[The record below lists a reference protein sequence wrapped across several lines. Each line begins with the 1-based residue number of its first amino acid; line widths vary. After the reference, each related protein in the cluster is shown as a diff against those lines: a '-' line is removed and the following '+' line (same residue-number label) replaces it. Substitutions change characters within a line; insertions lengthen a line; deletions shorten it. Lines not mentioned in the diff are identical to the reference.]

1 MSIETKKPVTQVR
14 PLIFEND
21 PPAVDHKTRGLNSW
35 RTTVSAGAVVA
46 SFVLTV
52 NVGVLVWVR
61 HRFGVSNGIATV
73 FEGSCI
79 ESKRDTLWPDLAINI
94 MSTLLLGA
102 SNSCAQLLSSP
113 SRRDI
118 DRAHMKGK
126 WLDIGVPSVRNL
138 GHISF
143 WRVCLWAL
151 LFLSS
156 IPLHLVYNSVIFST
170 LSSVDYQ
177 AALVTQ
183 DFLKGAAWNDTELA
197 MSVHAWSG
205 LGTANVRQLK
215 EIQASAEAGSLTRLD
230 NSQCIQAYQNS
241 LYESSWKNLLLV
253 TSVPNNNSIIQ
264 VWTHKAEDT
273 DTSENWLCHGNV
285 GNYDNS
291 GSNCDFNNLVAHAS
305 SWKIE
310 GVCRDTLNSG
320 SCGSSFDAPIL
331 YCLAEQFPGNCKI
344 QVSTTLLTIVIL
356 FNAVKVVCLL
366 TTAFS
371 RKFEPLGTVGDAISS
386 FLEQPDDKTTNLGPV
401 TKSVVQK
408 QSWKKAYISGSRNMS
423 LTYKRKPHRWARAVS
438 GSRWFICMALCLVV
452 WFAGLY
458 LYSTARNGSK
468 GSNISFMQGFNTSPA
483 NTIEF
488 TLGNS
493 LISNVLLANTPQI
506 VISFVYLFYNNVF
519 TCMVMTHEYAR
530 FASVRKPLR
539 VTRPYGEQRS
549 TFWLQLPY
557 RYIVPIMLIMAF
569 MHWSVSRSIYLVQ
582 LEIYDNNG
590 ELIAGRSVTGC
601 GYSPPP
607 IVLSLC
613 LGGAMI
619 LLLLGLSARKLDPG
633 MPIAGSCSLV
643 ISAAAHAGQDEVDAA
658 ARHLQYGVI
667 SEDDTGGRDRR
678 RVGFSSRP
686 VEKLVDGE
694 TYA

>member
-1 MSIETKKPVTQVR
+1 MKAE
-14 PLIFEND
+14 
-21 PPAVDHKTRGLNSW
+21 
-35 RTTVSAGAVVA
+35 
-46 SFVLTV
+46 LTP
-52 NVGVLVWVR
+52 
-61 HRFGVSNGIATV
+61 FS
-73 FEGSCI
+73 
-79 ESKRDTLWPDLAINI
+79 
-94 MSTLLLGA
+94 
-102 SNSCAQLLSSP
+102 
-113 SRRDI
+113 
-118 DRAHMKGK
+118 
-126 WLDIGVPSVRNL
+126 
-138 GHISF
+138 
-143 WRVCLWAL
+143 
-151 LFLSS
+151 
-156 IPLHLVYNSVIFST
+156 YNSVIFST

-205 LGTANVRQLK
+205 LGTAN
-215 EIQASAEAGSLTRLD
+215 
-230 NSQCIQAYQNS
+230 
-241 LYESSWKNLLLV
+241 
-253 TSVPNNNSIIQ
+253 

-310 GVCRDTLNSG
+310 GVCRDTSNSG

-401 TKSVVQK
+401 TKSVVRK

-458 LYSTARNGSK
+458 LYSTARSGSK
-468 GSNISFMQGFNTSPA
+468 RSNMSFMQGFNTSPA

-519 TCMVMTHEYAR
+519 TCMVMAHEYAR

-601 GYSPPP
+601 
-607 IVLSLC
+607 
-613 LGGAMI
+613 
-619 LLLLGLSARKLDPG
+619 LSARKLDPG

-678 RVGFSSRP
+678 RVGFSSRS

>member
-1 MSIETKKPVTQVR
+1 MKAE
-14 PLIFEND
+14 
-21 PPAVDHKTRGLNSW
+21 
-35 RTTVSAGAVVA
+35 
-46 SFVLTV
+46 LTP
-52 NVGVLVWVR
+52 
-61 HRFGVSNGIATV
+61 FS
-73 FEGSCI
+73 
-79 ESKRDTLWPDLAINI
+79 
-94 MSTLLLGA
+94 
-102 SNSCAQLLSSP
+102 
-113 SRRDI
+113 
-118 DRAHMKGK
+118 
-126 WLDIGVPSVRNL
+126 
-138 GHISF
+138 
-143 WRVCLWAL
+143 
-151 LFLSS
+151 
-156 IPLHLVYNSVIFST
+156 YNSVIFST

-205 LGTANVRQLK
+205 LGTAN
-215 EIQASAEAGSLTRLD
+215 
-230 NSQCIQAYQNS
+230 
-241 LYESSWKNLLLV
+241 
-253 TSVPNNNSIIQ
+253 

-310 GVCRDTLNSG
+310 GVCRDTSNSG

-423 LTYKRKPHRWARAVS
+423 LTYKRKPHRWARA
-438 GSRWFICMALCLVV
+438 
-452 WFAGLY
+452 
-458 LYSTARNGSK
+458 
-468 GSNISFMQGFNTSPA
+468 GFNTSPA

-519 TCMVMTHEYAR
+519 TCMVMAHEYAR

-557 RYIVPIMLIMAF
+557 RYIVPIMVIMAF

-601 GYSPPP
+601 
-607 IVLSLC
+607 
-613 LGGAMI
+613 
-619 LLLLGLSARKLDPG
+619 LSARKLDPG